1 MFLVL
6 PNLLVVDGLQT
17 NLNFMDKNSIIGIV
31 LILAIILG
39 FNWMTQ
45 PTAEQKAA
53 KQHYRD
59 SIAMVEEAN
68 KLAEQAIEAQTPQ
81 QPIVADTAVT
91 SKAAIYGD
99 FASAAEGKEELVTLE
114 NDLLKLQVNT
124 KGGYI
129 YSAQLKKYQTHDSL
143 PLVLFEGKESDLAF
157 TLLTRNNR
165 VLSTNELY
173 FVPQKQTAT
182 TDGQT
187 LVMRL
192 AVDSASYIDFTYT
205 LPADNYM
212 VQLDVQAHNMTNY
225 LDPTM
230 TALEMRWS
238 QRVRQQEKGRK
249 FESRYATLNFRYTAD
264 DMEQLSESKNDAE
277 KPAGKVRWIAFKDQ
291 FFSTIFIA
299 ENSFTSTTLESVV
312 ENEKSKYL
320 KNYTA
325 ETAVTFDPK
334 GSEATKFRIFIGPNQ
349 YKILSQYDKGVESD
363 QKLGLQQI
371 IPLGWSLFRWVSR
384 FLIIPMFNFFGT
396 FISNYGIIILL
407 MTIVIKL
414 ILLPFTYKS
423 YMSTAKMRVLKPQ
436 IDEINAKIPAE
447 KAMERQQATMA
458 LYKRVG
464 VSPMSGC
471 LPMLLQMPILFAMFS
486 FFPAAIELR
495 QQSFL
500 WAQDL
505 SSYDAIF
512 SWDAYIPLI
521 TPYFGNHISLFC
533 LLMTITNV
541 VYTKLNMANQMG
553 GQQMAAMK
561 WMMYLMPFMF
571 MFMFNDYASGLSYYY
586 FISLLITIGQT
597 YLFRLFVDEEKLLK
611 KLEAKKQKPAKK
623 SGFMARL
630 EEAQRQQ
637 QKAMQQKKR

>member
-1 MFLVL
+1 
-6 PNLLVVDGLQT
+6 
-17 NLNFMDKNSIIGIV
+17 
-31 LILAIILG
+31 
-39 FNWMTQ
+39 
-45 PTAEQKAA
+45 
-53 KQHYRD
+53 
-59 SIAMVEEAN
+59 
-68 KLAEQAIEAQTPQ
+68 
-81 QPIVADTAVT
+81 
-91 SKAAIYGD
+91 
-99 FASAAEGKEELVTLE
+99 
-114 NDLLKLQVNT
+114 
-124 KGGYI
+124 
-129 YSAQLKKYQTHDSL
+129 
-143 PLVLFEGKESDLAF
+143 
-157 TLLTRNNR
+157 
-165 VLSTNELY
+165 
-173 FVPQKQTAT
+173 
-182 TDGQT
+182 
-187 LVMRL
+187 
-192 AVDSASYIDFTYT
+192 
-205 LPADNYM
+205 
-212 VQLDVQAHNMTNY
+212 
-225 LDPTM
+225 
-230 TALEMRWS
+230 
-238 QRVRQQEKGRK
+238 
-249 FESRYATLNFRYTAD
+249 
-264 DMEQLSESKNDAE
+264 
-277 KPAGKVRWIAFKDQ
+277 
-291 FFSTIFIA
+291 
-299 ENSFTSTTLESVV
+299 
-312 ENEKSKYL
+312 
-320 KNYTA
+320 
-325 ETAVTFDPK
+325 
-334 GSEATKFRIFIGPNQ
+334 
-349 YKILSQYDKGVESD
+349 
-363 QKLGLQQI
+363 
-371 IPLGWSLFRWVSR
+371 
-384 FLIIPMFNFFGT
+384 
-396 FISNYGIIILL
+396 
-407 MTIVIKL
+407 
-414 ILLPFTYKS
+414 
-423 YMSTAKMRVLKPQ
+423 MSTAKMRVLKPQ
-436 IDEINAKIPAE
+436 IDEINAKIPAD

>member
-1 MFLVL
+1 M
-6 PNLLVVDGLQT
+6 
-17 NLNFMDKNSIIGIV
+17 
-31 LILAIILG
+31 
-39 FNWMTQ
+39 
-45 PTAEQKAA
+45 
-53 KQHYRD
+53 
-59 SIAMVEEAN
+59 
-68 KLAEQAIEAQTPQ
+68 
-81 QPIVADTAVT
+81 
-91 SKAAIYGD
+91 
-99 FASAAEGKEELVTLE
+99 
-114 NDLLKLQVNT
+114 
-124 KGGYI
+124 
-129 YSAQLKKYQTHDSL
+129 
-143 PLVLFEGKESDLAF
+143 
-157 TLLTRNNR
+157 
-165 VLSTNELY
+165 
-173 FVPQKQTAT
+173 
-182 TDGQT
+182 
-187 LVMRL
+187 
-192 AVDSASYIDFTYT
+192 
-205 LPADNYM
+205 
-212 VQLDVQAHNMTNY
+212 
-225 LDPTM
+225 
-230 TALEMRWS
+230 
-238 QRVRQQEKGRK
+238 
-249 FESRYATLNFRYTAD
+249 
-264 DMEQLSESKNDAE
+264 
-277 KPAGKVRWIAFKDQ
+277 
-291 FFSTIFIA
+291 
-299 ENSFTSTTLESVV
+299 
-312 ENEKSKYL
+312 
-320 KNYTA
+320 
-325 ETAVTFDPK
+325 
-334 GSEATKFRIFIGPNQ
+334 
-349 YKILSQYDKGVESD
+349 SQYDKGVESD
-363 QKLGLQQI
+363 QKLGLQEI

-436 IDEINAKIPAE
+436 IDEINAKIPAD

>member
-1 MFLVL
+1 
-6 PNLLVVDGLQT
+6 
-17 NLNFMDKNSIIGIV
+17 
-31 LILAIILG
+31 
-39 FNWMTQ
+39 
-45 PTAEQKAA
+45 
-53 KQHYRD
+53 
-59 SIAMVEEAN
+59 
-68 KLAEQAIEAQTPQ
+68 
-81 QPIVADTAVT
+81 
-91 SKAAIYGD
+91 
-99 FASAAEGKEELVTLE
+99 
-114 NDLLKLQVNT
+114 
-124 KGGYI
+124 
-129 YSAQLKKYQTHDSL
+129 
-143 PLVLFEGKESDLAF
+143 
-157 TLLTRNNR
+157 
-165 VLSTNELY
+165 
-173 FVPQKQTAT
+173 
-182 TDGQT
+182 
-187 LVMRL
+187 
-192 AVDSASYIDFTYT
+192 
-205 LPADNYM
+205 
-212 VQLDVQAHNMTNY
+212 
-225 LDPTM
+225 M
-230 TALEMRWS
+230 TALEMRWN
-238 QRVRQQEKGRK
+238 QRIRQQEKGRK

-349 YKILSQYDKGVESD
+349 YKILSQYDKGVDSD
-363 QKLGLQQI
+363 QRLGLQQI

-384 FLIIPMFNFFGT
+384 FIIIPMFNFFGT

-436 IDEINAKIPAE
+436 IDEINAKIPAD

>member
-1 MFLVL
+1 
-6 PNLLVVDGLQT
+6 
-17 NLNFMDKNSIIGIV
+17 MDKNSIIGIV
-31 LILAIILG
+31 LVLAIILG
-39 FNWMTQ
+39 FNWMNQ

-59 SIAMVEEAN
+59 SIAMVDEAN
-68 KLAEQAIEAQTPQ
+68 RLAEKMLEAQTVQEP
-81 QPIVADTAVT
+81 VVTDTVEY
-91 SKAAIYGD
+91 SKASVYGD
-99 FASAAEGKEELVTLE
+99 FANAAEGSEEFVTLE
-114 NDLLKLQVNT
+114 NELLKLVVST
-124 KGGYI
+124 KGGRI
-129 YSAQLKKYQTHDSL
+129 YSAELKNYRTSDSL
-143 PLVLFEGKESDLAF
+143 PLIMFEGKESELGF

-165 VLSTNELY
+165 VLSTKELY
-173 FVPQKQTAT
+173 FVPQKQVSSA
-182 TDGQT
+182 DAKA

-192 AVDSASYIDFTYT
+192 AVDAGSYIDFTYT
-205 LPADNYM
+205 LPNDDYM
-212 VQLDVQAHNMTNY
+212 VHLDIQAHNMTSY

-230 TALEMRWS
+230 NSLEMRWN
-238 QRVRQQEKGRK
+238 QRIRQQEKGRK

-264 DMEQLSESKNDAE
+264 DMEKLSESKNDDE
-277 KPAGKVRWIAFKDQ
+277 KPTGKIRWIAFKDQ

-312 ENEKSKYL
+312 ENEKSGYL
-320 KNYTA
+320 KNYKA
-325 ETAVTFDPK
+325 VTAVNFDPK
-334 GSEATKFRIFIGPNQ
+334 GSESTKFRIFIGPNH
-349 YKILSQYDKGVESD
+349 YKTLSQYDKGVESD
-363 QKLGLQQI
+363 EKLNLQEI

-396 FISNYGIIILL
+396 FISNYGVIILL
-407 MTIVIKL
+407 MTIAIKL

-436 IDEINAKIPAE
+436 IDEINAKIPAD

-471 LPMLLQMPILFAMFS
+471 LPMVLQMPILFAMFS

-495 QQSFL
+495 QESFL

-541 VYTKLNMANQMG
+541 VYTKLNMANQAG

-597 YLFRLFVDEEKLLK
+597 YLFRLFVNEEQVLK